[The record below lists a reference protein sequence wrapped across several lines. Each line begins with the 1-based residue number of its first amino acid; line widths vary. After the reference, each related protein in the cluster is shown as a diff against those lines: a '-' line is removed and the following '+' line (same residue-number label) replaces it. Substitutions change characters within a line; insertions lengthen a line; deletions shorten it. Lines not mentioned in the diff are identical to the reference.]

1 MILKFCA
8 VHKACKS
15 QAPTPRRALQ
25 GARLSYLLNSRLLQE
40 INGIDHAKKH
50 RKENRRK
57 ENRRK
62 ENRRTVE
69 YRISNVEGEVEGRE
83 MSKGNRTFDLEERL
97 IDFAVRILRM
107 AESLPKTKA
116 GSHIAGQ
123 LIRCGTSPGP
133 NYGEAQ
139 AAESRADFVHK
150 MKICLKELR
159 ETRIWLLIIV
169 KANLITPASKLEPL
183 IDENNE
189 LISIFVKS
197 IKTAK
202 QKNKDPS

>member
-1 MILKFCA
+1 
-8 VHKACKS
+8 
-15 QAPTPRRALQ
+15 
-25 GARLSYLLNSRLLQE
+25 
-40 INGIDHAKKH
+40 
-50 RKENRRK
+50 
-57 ENRRK
+57 
-62 ENRRTVE
+62 
-69 YRISNVEGEVEGRE
+69 
-83 MSKGNRTFDLEERL
+83 MSKGNRIFDLEGRL

-116 GSHIAGQ
+116 GNHIAGQ

-183 IDENNE
+183 IDESNE

-202 QKNKDPS
+202 QKNKDLS

>member
-1 MILKFCA
+1 
-8 VHKACKS
+8 
-15 QAPTPRRALQ
+15 
-25 GARLSYLLNSRLLQE
+25 
-40 INGIDHAKKH
+40 
-50 RKENRRK
+50 
-57 ENRRK
+57 
-62 ENRRTVE
+62 
-69 YRISNVEGEVEGRE
+69 